1 MQQYTVYVCPPYT
14 FVFKRLTGRKV
25 GDLGHQELLP
35 EVSELVVLVQVGG
48 HLGRGRAAAQQG
60 SHAAHSLSCGQTLKL
75 LHEWAW
81 EVGGG
86 YFWPAET
93 QRQIHRQHGWLV
105 VNQRNYQQ
113 GLKFILP
120 VLDIPSTV
128 FVFVCGFCLYV
139 CVVPFLASRCC
150 QMLFFLFV
158 CFCK

>member
-48 HLGRGRAAAQQG
+48 HLSRGRAAAQQG

-86 YFWPAET
+86 YFWPA
-93 QRQIHRQHGWLV
+93 RHRDRYIDSMVGWW
-105 VNQRNYQQ
+105 
-113 GLKFILP
+113 
-120 VLDIPSTV
+120 
-128 FVFVCGFCLYV
+128 
-139 CVVPFLASRCC
+139 
-150 QMLFFLFV
+150 
-158 CFCK
+158 